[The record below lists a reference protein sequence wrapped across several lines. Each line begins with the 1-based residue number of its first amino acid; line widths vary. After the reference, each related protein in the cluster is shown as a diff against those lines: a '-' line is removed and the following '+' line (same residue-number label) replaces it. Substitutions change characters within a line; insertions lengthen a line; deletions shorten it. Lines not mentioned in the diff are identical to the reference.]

1 MTNSIKNNE
10 NDDRKYI
17 LLQIYKD
24 IKRIYG
30 KLYISTI
37 PKLETSTLKQTLIKY
52 AIHFSC
58 NNMLWEHVQI

>member
-30 KLYISTI
+30 KLYISTM
-37 PKLETSTLKQTLIKY
+37 PKFETSTLKETLIKF
-52 AIHFSC
+52 AIHFGC